1 MGNNYYAPR
10 RNYVLNP
17 ETPEEIRRRG
27 EKQREAVRKGVRR
40 DLKAWAESQGSR
52 FCAGRPQILQAKK
65 IFEPCRHQAQA
76 TDLLDQQKD
85 LPPKKSS

>member
-40 DLKAWAESQGSR
+40 DLKAWAESQENMGR
-52 FCAGRPQILQAKK
+52 FERPL
-65 IFEPCRHQAQA
+65 R
-76 TDLLDQQKD
+76 
-85 LPPKKSS
+85 SSFYAPRYAA